1 MRNNF
6 LLWAAIL
13 IASFCSLLP
22 THPAFANEE
31 SDKHNSQGLE
41 YFHAG
46 NYEAAIKN
54 SRKH

>member
-6 LLWAAIL
+6 LLSAAIL
-13 IASFCSLLP
+13 IASLCSLLP
-22 THPAFANEE
+22 THNAFANEE
-31 SDKHNSQGLE
+31 SEKHNDQGLE

>member
-13 IASFCSLLP
+13 IASLFALLP
-22 THPAFANEE
+22 THTAFANEE
-31 SDKHNSQGLE
+31 SEKLNSQGLE